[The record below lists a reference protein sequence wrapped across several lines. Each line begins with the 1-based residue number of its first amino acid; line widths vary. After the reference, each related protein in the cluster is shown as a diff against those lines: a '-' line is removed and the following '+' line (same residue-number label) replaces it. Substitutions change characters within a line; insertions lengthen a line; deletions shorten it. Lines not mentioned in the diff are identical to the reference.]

1 MNYLDEKKSVASERN
16 IHYYVDEEEI
26 LVLIEMNH
34 GEIILEGDFMD
45 MIEFITLQ

>member
-1 MNYLDEKKSVASERN
+1 MNYLKKKIVVSERN
-16 IHYYVDEEEI
+16 IHFYVDEEEI

-45 MIEFITLQ
+45 LIEFITLQ